1 MSDRPAYRTWKK
13 RLPGFLR
20 SYALSNGIKEVH
32 LFFGSSTYYLKAAQ
46 AAVEPLLKE
55 KLIKKAIQYHVIG
68 GSTRLTPQT
77 HGELLE
83 DFLKRGSIDKL
94 PGNVEARAL

>member
-1 MSDRPAYRTWKK
+1 MEEAPSGFSSELCSFK
-13 RLPGFLR
+13 RHSGDSPLFRKQHVLSESGR
-20 SYALSNGIKEVH
+20 SRRG
-32 LFFGSSTYYLKAAQ
+32 
-46 AAVEPLLKE
+46 PLLKE

-94 PGNVEARAL
+94 LGNIEARAL